1 MEQKVI
7 ITIKDLEV
15 KYNNKCVLQNVSLTL
30 YEKDFLGI
38 IGPNG
43 GGKTTLIKT
52 ILGLKSFQ
60 KGSIQFYKDEQ
71 EVNQIGIGYL
81 PQYNQIDKKFPI
93 SVFDVILSGLESQDS
108 FWHRKSK
115 QQKDKV
121 NHIVHRMGLDGLE
134 NMPIGNLSGGQIQRA
149 LLGRAIISE
158 PDVVIL
164 DEPNTYIDK
173 RFEAQLYELLED
185 INKHSAIILVSHDI
199 GSVIQNVKNIACV
212 NQHLHYHAQKE
223 ITDEWIQTT
232 TGCPID
238 LLGHGDMP
246 HRVLKKHQHP
256 DTI

>member
-1 MEQKVI
+1 
-7 ITIKDLEV
+7 
-15 KYNNKCVLQNVSLTL
+15 
-30 YEKDFLGI
+30 
-38 IGPNG
+38 
-43 GGKTTLIKT
+43 
-52 ILGLKSFQ
+52 
-60 KGSIQFYKDEQ
+60 
-71 EVNQIGIGYL
+71 
-81 PQYNQIDKKFPI
+81 
-93 SVFDVILSGLESQDS
+93 
-108 FWHRKSK
+108 
-115 QQKDKV
+115 
-121 NHIVHRMGLDGLE
+121 MGLDGLE
-134 NMPIGNLSGGQIQRA
+134 NIPIGNLSGGQIQRA

-223 ITDEWIQTT
+223 ITDKWIQTT